1 MDRHYRF
8 EALLSG
14 RFHDLIVS
22 FDLTDP
28 GLLGYWITPTG
39 PSHC

>member
-1 MDRHYRF
+1 MDRRYQF
-8 EALLSG
+8 EGLSRG

-28 GLLGYWITPTG
+28 GSLGYWITPNG
-39 PSHC
+39 A